1 MVMVSTFP
9 SCLGLLALVAS
20 TSMMLTA
27 GMPFMRSF
35 KTWRSSR
42 FTCSRAFPYRP
53 QLAGSSLLYREF
65 LHMSSSPKN
74 DIIDQLDSSRG
85 RAALNAN
92 QENQMLR
99 TNEPS
104 IVIKVFN
111 EVLNGENSNGKLDI
125 FRQELNSLRGRD
137 LAEAMFLA
145 GKIRKSLSIHCC
157 DIYCEPFLTVWCK
170 KDKF

>member
-1 MVMVSTFP
+1 MVSTFP

-145 GKIRKSLSIHCC
+145 GNIHRSSSIHCC
-157 DIYCEPFLTVWCK
+157 NIYCEPFLTVWCK

>member
-1 MVMVSTFP
+1 MVSTFP

-111 EVLNGENSNGKLDI
+111 EVLNGDNSNGKLDI

-145 GKIRKSLSIHCC
+145 GNIHKLPSVSTCQL
-157 DIYCEPFLTVWCK
+157 YCPCFFGSVV
-170 KDKF
+170 